1 MQILPSLLAQMIEL
15 GYSNIHINLF
25 HEVSE
30 SLKAF
35 IEKVKKFCG
44 IHGDFGKVAVY
55 PSDGLSHCLN
65 C

>member
-15 GYSNIHINLF
+15 GYSNIYINLF

-35 IEKVKKFCG
+35 IEKVKKFC
-44 IHGDFGKVAVY
+44 
-55 PSDGLSHCLN
+55 
-65 C
+65 